1 MCNCT
6 NCYSGP
12 LCQTVDYCCLNVCS
26 PNGICLPGFNNS
38 YVCICQPNY
47 VGVNCS
53 TYNPCEL
60 LPCQN
65 NGKFIF
71 EKKFQWFK
79 LILGTCV
86 VTNGTAYQ
94 CICPA
99 GLTGSNCLTPLNPC
113 GSLPCRNNGQCIS
126 LGNQFLCICTTGFN
140 GTYCEAPINPCASN
154 PCKSFVLFVYLKN
167 CLSFS

>member
-1 MCNCT
+1 M
-6 NCYSGP
+6 G
-12 LCQTVDYCCLNVCS
+12 
-26 PNGICLPGFNNS
+26 
-38 YVCICQPNY
+38 YVYQDLIIHMY
-47 VGVNCS
+47 VSVNLIML
-53 TYNPCEL
+53 EL
-60 LPCQN
+60 IVRHIIHVNFCHVKIMVNL
-65 NGKFIF
+65 FS

-113 GSLPCRNNGQCIS
+113 GSLPCQNNGQCIS
-126 LGNQFLCICTTGFN
+126 LGNQFLCVCTTGFN

-154 PCKSFVLFVYLKN
+154 PCKSFVLLVYLKN
-167 CLSFS
+167 FLCLFHRF